1 MHPRAFLDSYWR
13 NDLRDEVFVA
23 MSFAERFRERWDRL
37 FVPAIEDE
45 PIGGRRLR
53 AVRVD
58 TRRSGDSIL
67 TEIADGIAHAQLVLA
82 DVSVVDRWT
91 DSNGQSRHARNGN
104 VMYEVGLALG
114 WRQPV
119 EVVLVREDDEP
130 LLFDIASVPVLKLP
144 ASDASTAARLLRS
157 ALVDRFAERDLAKDL
172 RVATTLEALSQFEIN
187 VIRSNAHLQTFEWSG
202 QSLPAGVAMAL
213 PELLRKRVLC
223 FVPESVGSGT
233 MAYRWTGL
241 GRVIANQLGS
251 SSTA

>member
-1 MHPRAFLDSYWR
+1 
-13 NDLRDEVFVA
+13 
-23 MSFAERFRERWDRL
+23 
-37 FVPAIEDE
+37 
-45 PIGGRRLR
+45 
-53 AVRVD
+53 
-58 TRRSGDSIL
+58 
-67 TEIADGIAHAQLVLA
+67 
-82 DVSVVDRWT
+82 
-91 DSNGQSRHARNGN
+91 
-104 VMYEVGLALG
+104 MYEVGLALG

-130 LLFDIASVPVLKLP
+130 LLFDIASVPVLKFP
-144 ASDASTAARLLRS
+144 ASDANTAAGLLRS

-172 RVATTLEALSQFEIN
+172 RVATTLEALSRFEIN
-187 VIRSNAHLQTFEWSG
+187 VIRSNAHLQTFGWSG
-202 QSLPAGVAMAL
+202 QSLPGAVAMAL

>member
-104 VMYEVGLALG
+104 VMYELVSPLG
-114 WRQPV
+114 GV
-119 EVVLVREDDEP
+119 
-130 LLFDIASVPVLKLP
+130 
-144 ASDASTAARLLRS
+144 
-157 ALVDRFAERDLAKDL
+157 
-172 RVATTLEALSQFEIN
+172 SQ
-187 VIRSNAHLQTFEWSG
+187 W
-202 QSLPAGVAMAL
+202 
-213 PELLRKRVLC
+213 K
-223 FVPESVGSGT
+223 
-233 MAYRWTGL
+233 
-241 GRVIANQLGS
+241 
-251 SSTA
+251 